1 MCFPVSVS
9 ILGFLLGPVYPCAQ
23 TVFVRLLSPNIQVFA
38 LGFISAMG
46 SVGGAIVPFLTGLLA
61 QFRGTFVLHPICIAA
76 YVVML
81 GCWASLPRVKKST
94 E

>member
-1 MCFPVSVS
+1 MPLVSVS

-61 QFRGTFVLHPICIAA
+61 QFRGTFVLHPICVAA
-76 YVVML
+76 YAVML
-81 GCWASLPRVKKST
+81 GCWALLPRVKKST